1 MKTNSVINAQV
12 INSYSFKH

>member
-1 MKTNSVINAQV
+1 MKINSVINAQV